1 MSNDEEVA
9 IRRAIPAD
17 APSLGRLLYA
27 FNMEFEEETSEPE
40 VIGERAAPLIE
51 SGDVTVLFA
60 GDGPDGFAQLRFRP
74 SLYTGAL
81 DAHLE
86 ELYVVPERRG
96 RGLGRALL
104 EAAMDYAREHGAK
117 HIDLGTSEDDEA
129 ARGLYESAG
138 FTNREGGPDGPRMLY
153 YEREL

>member
-1 MSNDEEVA
+1 MSDEEEVA
-9 IRRAIPAD
+9 IRRATPAD
-17 APSLGRLLYA
+17 APSLGRLLHA
-27 FNMEFEEETSEPE
+27 FSMEFGEETPEPE
-40 VIGERAAPLIE
+40 VIAERAAPLIE

-60 GDGPDGFAQLRFRP
+60 GSGPDGFAQLRFRP
-74 SLYTGAL
+74 SLYTGGV

-104 EAAMDYAREHGAK
+104 EAAMDHARERGAVR
-117 HIDLGTSEDDEA
+117 IDLATSEDDTA

-138 FTNREGGPDGPRMLY
+138 FTNREGGPQGPRMLY
-153 YEREL
+153 YERDL